1 MQRHDTTVRHA
12 GIAPAAE
19 GARQF
24 VHGVAVHIAGF
35 SRQQVPHDKQ
45 AAASTQQQA
54 RSNKQV
60 APNKTAA
67 SKPGPPTAGL
77 IYERVRVP
85 GHPAG
90 RRMNRRMRVLHV
102 LCSSPKTGSPQAGL
116 FFAAGSPQGK
126 NAPSGGSDPRSG
138 GAWGPFSFAR
148 PAFSSRAR
156 GVLLGAARKA
166 GPSGLPP
173 RRSFHDRA
181 FLPPAVTWNGSRRQP
196 GGRQPESAATRP
208 HASSNA
214 ASRRWRT
221 KVGVPPP
228 GLWIPPNPPSGIS
241 T

>member
-1 MQRHDTTVRHA
+1 M
-12 GIAPAAE
+12 
-19 GARQF
+19 
-24 VHGVAVHIAGF
+24 
-35 SRQQVPHDKQ
+35 
-45 AAASTQQQA
+45 
-54 RSNKQV
+54 
-60 APNKTAA
+60 
-67 SKPGPPTAGL
+67 
-77 IYERVRVP
+77 
-85 GHPAG
+85 
-90 RRMNRRMRVLHV
+90 
-102 LCSSPKTGSPQAGL
+102 
-116 FFAAGSPQGK
+116 
-126 NAPSGGSDPRSG
+126 
-138 GAWGPFSFAR
+138 
-148 PAFSSRAR
+148 
-156 GVLLGAARKA
+156 LGAARKA